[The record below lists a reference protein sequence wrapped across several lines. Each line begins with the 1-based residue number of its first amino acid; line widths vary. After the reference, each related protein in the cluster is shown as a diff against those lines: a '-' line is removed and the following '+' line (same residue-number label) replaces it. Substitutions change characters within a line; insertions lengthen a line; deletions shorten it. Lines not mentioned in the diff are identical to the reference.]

1 MSEWKTYKL
10 GDLIDVQNGYAFK
23 ANDFSDK
30 GIPVIKIKNI
40 VSPRILFD
48 ECEYYEGNLDKR
60 LEQFVIKKGDILIS
74 MTGSHV
80 NQIASAVGKVGKY
93 QFNYPALLNQRVGKL
108 FTKNEELLNQDYF
121 YYHISRFETQVD
133 LASSAGGSAN
143 QANISPSQ
151 IKNLEITIPD
161 LPTQTQI
168 AQILTSLD
176 DKIELNL
183 QMNQTLEAMAKA
195 IFKEWFVD
203 FKFPGFDGEF
213 VDGLPKGWRIDSI
226 SEIMYVQNGY
236 AFKSTDFTDEGN
248 NGILKIKN
256 ISNKVV
262 DIVNMQ
268 FVSDEVALKIDN
280 RFKVESGDLLIAMT
294 GAEVG
299 KVGVVPN
306 TEKNLWLNQR
316 VGSFKEKVK
325 YSKWFC
331 YLILSTNEYQNILLS
346 SASGSAQPNISGSQ
360 IERTEIILPSVNLIE
375 EFGSV
380 VNSLFEKIL
389 ENYSFNQSL
398 IQTRDTLLPK
408 LMSGKIQIKN

>member
-10 GDLIDVQNGYAFK
+10 GDVAQIIGGGTPSTTKEDFWNGTIGWLTPRDLTGYSFKYISKGERNITEEGLRNSSARLMPKGTVLMTSRAPIGYIAIAGDELCTNQGFKSFIVDEDKIHNEYLYYLLKSNIDR
-23 ANDFSDK
+23 
-30 GIPVIKIKNI
+30 IK
-40 VSPRILFD
+40 SL
-48 ECEYYEGNLDKR
+48 G
-60 LEQFVIKKGDILIS
+60 
-74 MTGSHV
+74 TGSTFAEV
-80 NQIASAVGKVGKY
+80 SASI
-93 QFNYPALLNQRVGKL
+93 LR
-108 FTKNEELLNQDYF
+108 
-121 YYHISRFETQVD
+121 SFE
-133 LASSAGGSAN
+133 
-143 QANISPSQ
+143 I
-151 IKNLEITIPD
+151 EIPD
-161 LPTQTQI
+161 TTTQKEI

-183 QMNQTLEAMAKA
+183 QMNQTLEAMAQA
-195 IFKEWFVD
+195 LFKEWFVN
-203 FKFPGFDGEF
+203 FNFPNFDGVLEN
-213 VDGLPKGWRIDSI
+213 GLPKGWRMGSL

-236 AFKSTDFTDEGN
+236 AFRSNDFIDEGE

-268 FVSDEVALKIDN
+268 FIPSEIAMNIDK

-299 KVGVVPN
+299 KVGMVPN

-346 SASGSAQPNISGSQ
+346 AASGSAQPNISGSQ
-360 IERTEIILPSVNLIE
+360 IERTEIILPTVDLIE
-375 EFGSV
+375 EFGSI

-398 IQTRDTLLPK
+398 TQTRDTLLPK
-408 LMSGKIQIKN
+408 LMSGKIEIEK

>member
-1 MSEWKTYKL
+1 MSEWKKYKL
-10 GDLIDVQNGYAFK
+10 GNLINVKHGFAFK
-23 ANDFSDK
+23 GEFFSDQPTQDILLTP
-30 GIPVIKIKNI
+30 GNFKIGGGFKADKFKYYNGDY
-40 VSPRILFD
+40 PADYILK
-48 ECEYYEGNLDKR
+48 E
-60 LEQFVIKKGDILIS
+60 GDILITMTDLS
-74 MTGSHV
+74 KAGDTLGYSAKIPKHSGIKYLHNQRLGLVQFKSDEIDPDFLYWVLRTKPYQFYIVGSATGSTVKHTSPTRICSYEF
-80 NQIASAVGKVGKY
+80 QAPKDIEE
-93 QFNYPALLNQRVGKL
+93 QR
-108 FTKNEELLNQDYF
+108 
-121 YYHISRFETQVD
+121 
-133 LASSAGGSAN
+133 
-143 QANISPSQ
+143 
-151 IKNLEITIPD
+151 
-161 LPTQTQI
+161 QI

-183 QMNQTLEAMAKA
+183 QMNQTLEAMAQA
-195 IFKEWFVD
+195 VFKEWFVD
-203 FKFPGFDGEF
+203 FKFPGFDGEM
-213 VDGLPKGWRIDSI
+213 VNGLPKGWRIGSL

-236 AFKSTDFTDEGN
+236 AFRSNDFIDEGE

-268 FVSDEVALKIDN
+268 FIPSEIAMNIDK

-299 KVGVVPN
+299 KVGMVPN

-346 SASGSAQPNISGSQ
+346 AASGSAQPNISGSQ
-360 IERTEIILPSVNLIE
+360 IERTEIILPTVDLIE
-375 EFGSV
+375 EFGSI

-398 IQTRDTLLPK
+398 TQTRDTLLPK
-408 LMSGKIQIKN
+408 LMRGQISLNL

>member
-10 GDLIDVQNGYAFK
+10 GDLGTLARGKSKHRPRDASFLYGGKYPFIQTGDIK
-23 ANDFSDK
+23 AANHKISTHTQTLSDEGLKQSKLWDK
-30 GIPVIKIKNI
+30 GTICITIAANI
-40 VSPRILFD
+40 ADTAILD
-48 ECEYYEGNLDKR
+48 
-60 LEQFVIKKGDILIS
+60 
-74 MTGSHV
+74 
-80 NQIASAVGKVGKY
+80 
-93 QFNYPALLNQRVGKL
+93 YPACFPDSVIGFVPNKEVCDVDFMEYQLQFAKRNLQSHSIGSVQDNINLGTFLN
-108 FTKNEELLNQDYF
+108 FT
-121 YYHISRFETQVD
+121 VD
-133 LASSAGGSAN
+133 
-143 QANISPSQ
+143 
-151 IKNLEITIPD
+151 IPD
-161 LPTQTQI
+161 LQTQTQI

-176 DKIELNL
+176 NKIELNI
-183 QMNQTLEAMAKA
+183 QMNQTLEAMAQA
-195 IFKEWFVD
+195 LFKEWFVN
-203 FKFPGFDGEF
+203 FNFPKFNGELEN
-213 VDGLPKGWRIDSI
+213 GLPRGWRMGSL

-236 AFKSTDFTDEGN
+236 AFKSNDFIDEGE

-268 FVSDEVALKIDN
+268 FIPSEVAMNIDK

-299 KVGVVPN
+299 KVGMVPN

-331 YLILSTNEYQNILLS
+331 YLILSTIEYQNILLS

-360 IERTEIILPSVNLIE
+360 IERTEIILPSVDLIE
-375 EFGSV
+375 EFGSI

-398 IQTRDTLLPK
+398 TQTRDTLLPK
-408 LMSGKIQIKN
+408 LMSGKLELV